1 MFVKFRVD
9 IKTLKTK
16 KSSSNEFSILKNL
29 TVESGFQKFTQFGS
43 IADKK
48 AREEIAQHI
57 HKQLTTGNNE
67 ANSLTNSDTEN
78 FASPI
83 DEILAHQTLKEL
95 CRQSPELASTVT
107 EEVLDWLNK
116 TKKEI
121 ITADN
126 PHENEKE
133 LLAEFSKT
141 TRQNFKHNWAK
152 AGSFLKDTYKKEEV
166 DTSFYDNE
174 FKRSLS
180 EKEQDKKISFE
191 SVKEHLT
198 DKWQQLLFKK
208 QTAFELEIIERS
220 RKKFCEE
227 LYRRIEE
234 LKKLQELLEPF
245 TNELGRLWDMSKGL
259 WQRAN
264 FDILKHYAELLK
276 HDKALNELAEML
288 GKMRQ
293 AEKEYEEELFSKT
306 VFKPEWKTEHAS
318 KEDLIG
324 VRESDDLAALLPSEA
339 ALLADPMLETVFYK
353 KFAEKKLQT
362 FEFESRSLALREEQE
377 QAKRLKEK
385 EEMKGPVIICV
396 DTSGSMHGTPETVA
410 KTLCF
415 ALLKIALRENRKC
428 YLISFSTGIE
438 TLNLTDLKNSLD
450 RIIEFLTMSFN
461 GGTDASPAMREALK
475 MLTTQDYKKADVL
488 VISDFI
494 MPAFDK
500 TVQEQIA
507 QAKQNKTKFH
517 SLTIG
522 SSQNPNV
529 VNDFD
534 HNWVYDASR
543 KDSVIRLVRDLQEW

>member
-1 MFVKFRVD
+1 MNHG
-9 IKTLKTK
+9 T
-16 KSSSNEFSILKNL
+16 
-29 TVESGFQKFTQFGS
+29 QKFTQFGS

-48 AREEIAQHI
+48 TREKIAQHI
-57 HKQLTTGNNE
+57 AKELSSGSNE
-67 ANSLTNSDTEN
+67 EISLSDSETEN
-78 FASPI
+78 FASSI
-83 DEILAHQTLKEL
+83 DEILDHKTLKEL
-95 CRQSPELASTVT
+95 CRQSPELTSTIT
-107 EEVLDWLNK
+107 QEILEWINK
-116 TKKEI
+116 TKREI
-121 ITADN
+121 ISADN
-126 PHENEKE
+126 PCEQEKE
-133 LLAEFSKT
+133 LLDTFSKT
-141 TRQNFKHNWAK
+141 TRQSFKHDWVEAS
-152 AGSFLKDTYKKEEV
+152 GFLTDTYHKDQIDV
-166 DTSFYDNE
+166 SFYESE
-174 FKRSLS
+174 FKRSFS

-191 SVKEHLT
+191 SLKEHFT

-259 WQRAN
+259 WQRTN

-276 HDKALNELAEML
+276 HDKSLNELAEML

-306 VFKPEWKTEHAS
+306 VLKTEWKVEHAS

-324 VRESDDLAALLPSEA
+324 VHESDDLSSLLPSEA
-339 ALLADPMLETVFYK
+339 ALLADPALETVFYK

-362 FEFESRSLALREEQE
+362 FEYESRTLALHEEQE

-385 EEMKGPVIICV
+385 EEQKGPIIICV
-396 DTSGSMHGTPETVA
+396 DTSASMHDTPETVA

-438 TLNLTDLKNSLD
+438 TLALTDLKNSLD
-450 RIIEFLTMSFN
+450 KIIGFLTMSFN
-461 GGTDASPAMREALK
+461 GGTDASPAMREALR
-475 MLTTQDYKKADVL
+475 MLGTQDYKKADLL

-500 TVQEQIA
+500 TTQEQIA

-522 SSQNPNV
+522 SSHNYNV
-529 VNDFD
+529 INDFD
-534 HNWVYDASR
+534 HNWVYDANR
-543 KDSVIRLVRDLQEW
+543 KDSMLILVKNLNEL